1 MFDTDNFT
9 YEQACTLV
17 EEALEVVF
25 VLIEAGFVEFAD

>member
-9 YEQACTLV
+9 YDQACTLV

-25 VLIEAGFVEFAD
+25 VLIENGFMGFAD